1 MSRKEDLTA
10 QLDEVNRDILC
21 QAQDHYNAVMLEGV
35 PESEQLAAE
44 SSLRMLLSYKVQ
56 VLEELLALGCNK

>member
-1 MSRKEDLTA
+1 MPRKESKKS
-10 QLDEVNRDILC
+10 QLADVNHDI
-21 QAQDHYNAVMLEGV
+21 QSQEQDHYNAVTLEGV

-56 VLEELLALGCNK
+56 VLEELLALECNK

>member
-1 MSRKEDLTA
+1 MLRKESLKS
-10 QLDEVNRDILC
+10 QLADVNHDI
-21 QAQDHYNAVMLEGV
+21 QSQGQDHYEAITLEGV

-56 VLEELLALGCNK
+56 VLEELLTLECNK